1 MDCLDETEL
10 LAMVDGS
17 LPVAR
22 RERSE
27 HHLREC
33 DTCRRVVAAL
43 AELQGG
49 RGWDTSTGPVAAHSA
64 LDLLAV
70 GTSLGRYEL
79 RERIGIGG
87 MGVVY
92 AAHDAVLDRM
102 VALKLLWREGEHAEE
117 TAGRLR
123 AEAQALARVRDPHV
137 VTVHEVSTLG
147 DQVFMTMELVEGG
160 TLAAWLRAERRRW
173 KEVLDVFRRA
183 GQGLSA
189 AHDAGLVHR
198 DFKPGNVLLGSNGR
212 VLVTDF
218 GLAQAQPATGQ
229 GHRGGIQADTLSRAG
244 TPAYMAPEQLASGQT
259 SP

>member
-1 MDCLDETEL
+1 PRRAEHRRHRGDVRSPPRHGEPVDRGDAPGAARADPGGARRPAQDRRGRAGQRDAAAPEPARCERPDSPPQAPLMDCLDGTDL
-10 LAMVDGS
+10 LALVDGS
-17 LPVAR
+17 LPAVR

-87 MGVVY
+87 AGGGGGG
-92 AAHDAVLDRM
+92 AHPPPARRGGR
-102 VALKLLWREGEHAEE
+102 REGEHGEE

-183 GQGLSA
+183 GQGLS
-189 AHDAGLVHR
+189 
-198 DFKPGNVLLGSNGR
+198 
-212 VLVTDF
+212 
-218 GLAQAQPATGQ
+218 
-229 GHRGGIQADTLSRAG
+229 
-244 TPAYMAPEQLASGQT
+244 
-259 SP
+259 